1 MTSRHEIIRLDTR
14 YKGWSTLYL
23 ARIRDPDGHEI
34 TREIED
40 HGTAVAML
48 PYDAQR
54 RVALLIRQLRA
65 PVLHVAGEAEL
76 LECPAGRMDGT
87 NPREDAIRELWEEV
101 GLRLTHLE
109 PLATAWMMPGV
120 STERIHLFLAPYTS
134 ADRTG
139 AGGGLDSEN
148 ERITVDEMALAD
160 LAAMADEGRLTD
172 MKTLALVQTLRLRH
186 PELFAG

>member
-1 MTSRHEIIRLDTR
+1 MNGDTFTRIANFFGVPSRA
-14 YKGWSTLYL
+14 L
-23 ARIRDPDGHEI
+23 AAANPAEVEPH
-34 TREIED
+34 
-40 HGTAVAML
+40 H
-48 PYDAQR
+48 
-54 RVALLIRQLRA
+54 
-65 PVLHVAGEAEL
+65 GEAEL